1 MFALYKKELQSF
13 FFSPF
18 AYVLA
23 SLFMFIFS
31 VSFVTA
37 IADVSSNT
45 LRFTF
50 SNIFYNN
57 FFYFIFIIPILT
69 MRSFA
74 DERRGG
80 TEVLLYS
87 SPLSVPKIVLAK
99 FLSIVTV
106 YIFMML
112 TTLFFPVFAVLTGGQ
127 VMWSPLVCA
136 YLGFF
141 LWGLVCIAL
150 GMLLSSLT
158 GNAIIAAI
166 IGEIIMEG
174 LLFLDTF
181 AGSKLVAAYPA
192 LNSVVTWFSMQRR
205 FVFFSEGMFRLEDLV
220 FFLTLTAVVLCWN
233 IISIEKR
240 RWSHR

>member
-1 MFALYKKELQSF
+1 MFALYKKELQAF

-18 AYVLA
+18 AYVLTA
-23 SLFMFIFS
+23 LFMLIFS
-31 VSFVTA
+31 FGFVTS
-37 IADVSSNT
+37 IADISSST
-45 LRFTF
+45 LKF
-50 SNIFYNN
+50 SFPEFFYNN
-57 FFYFIFIIPILT
+57 FFYFIFIIPLLT

-87 SPLSVPKIVLAK
+87 SPLTVRQIVLAK
-99 FLSIVTV
+99 FFAITTVFLFMIVLS
-106 YIFMML
+106 
-112 TTLFFPVFAVLTGGQ
+112 LFFPFYVAATGQ
-127 VMWSPLVCA
+127 VIWSSLFCA
-136 YLGFF
+136 YTGFF

-166 IGEIIMEG
+166 IGEIVMEG
-174 LLFLDTF
+174 LLFLDQF
-181 AGSKLVAAYPA
+181 AATKLVSAYPH

-205 FVFFSEGMFRLEDLV
+205 FVYFSQGMFRLEDLV
-220 FFLTLTAVVLCWN
+220 FFISLTALVLIWN

-240 RWSHR
+240 RWSHH

>member
-31 VSFVTA
+31 VSFISA
-37 IADVSSNT
+37 IADMDSNT
-45 LRFTF
+45 LKF
-50 SNIFYNN
+50 SFPNIFYNN

-80 TEVLLYS
+80 TEVLLLS

-99 FLSIVTV
+99 FLSVVTV
-106 YIFMML
+106 YLFMML
-112 TTLFFPVFAVLTGGQ
+112 TSLFFPIYIAGTGAVQ
-127 VMWSPLVCA
+127 WSSLICA

-141 LWGLVCIAL
+141 LWGLVCIAV
-150 GMLLSSLT
+150 GMLLSQLT

-166 IGEIIMEG
+166 LGEIIMEG
-174 LLFLDTF
+174 LLFLDLFGATR
-181 AGSKLVAAYPA
+181 LVAAYPK
-192 LNSVVTWFSMQRR
+192 LNSLITWFSMQRR
-205 FVFFSEGMFRLEDLV
+205 FIYFSEGMFRFEDLI
-220 FFLTLTAVVLCWN
+220 FFLSAAAVVICW
-233 IISIEKR
+233 IIIAIEKR
-240 RWSHR
+240 RYSRS

>member
-31 VSFVTA
+31 VSFISA
-37 IADVSSNT
+37 IADMDSNT
-45 LRFTF
+45 LKF
-50 SNIFYNN
+50 SFPNIFYNN

-80 TEVLLYS
+80 TEVLLLS

-99 FLSIVTV
+99 FLSVVTV
-106 YIFMML
+106 YLFMML
-112 TTLFFPVFAVLTGGQ
+112 TSLFFPIYIAATGAVQ
-127 VMWSPLVCA
+127 WSSLICA

-141 LWGLVCIAL
+141 LWGLVCIAV
-150 GMLLSSLT
+150 GMLLSQLT

-166 IGEIIMEG
+166 LGEIIMEG
-174 LLFLDTF
+174 LLFLDLFGATR
-181 AGSKLVAAYPA
+181 LVAAYPK
-192 LNSVVTWFSMQRR
+192 LNSLITWFSMQRR
-205 FVFFSEGMFRLEDLV
+205 FIYFSEGMFRFEDLI
-220 FFLTLTAVVLCWN
+220 FFLSAAVVVICW
-233 IISIEKR
+233 IIIAIEKR
-240 RWSHR
+240 RYSRS